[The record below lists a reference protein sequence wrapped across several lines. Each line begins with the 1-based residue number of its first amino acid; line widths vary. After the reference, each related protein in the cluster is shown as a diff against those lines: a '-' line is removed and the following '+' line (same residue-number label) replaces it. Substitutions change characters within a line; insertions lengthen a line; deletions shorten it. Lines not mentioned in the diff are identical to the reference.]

1 MLLRDGRV
9 ECIGDPDHLGY
20 QSRPG
25 QSTEGRKVE
34 TRVRF
39 RAIDSDYETCGISRG
54 AGELWCWGKR
64 SALPKREAAFGRD
77 LQQVSV
83 SLKDICV
90 VKRGG
95 EVWCA
100 SRAPRVLVPR
110 KVFDGAKQVVTSG
123 YLTCATRKGNVWCWG
138 TNTYGQLGRGFV
150 TPSDGGS
157 PAKLPPGKVKGLPR
171 PAKKLVVGVITACAL
186 LVDNTLWCWGDASRG
201 FLADGR
207 FQPSNMGP
215 HAPPPALALV
225 PRKIPLGKKV
235 KDVPSDPGC
244 ALLEDGTVWAWGPAG
259 GGLMMGKPSTVVTD
273 STGGHSR
280 FVGHPVELDRLGS
293 DNQHIYSGGLSRC
306 VLKRNRK
313 LVCWGENEDGQI
325 KPNGHKGALGPTEV
339 HSACGD

>member
-9 ECIGDPDHLGY
+9 ECIGNPDHLGY

-138 TNTYGQLGRGFV
+138 TNTYGQLGEASSHPVMAGRRR
-150 TPSDGGS
+150 SYHL
-157 PAKLPPGKVKGLPR
+157 AR
-171 PAKKLVVGVITACAL
+171 
-186 LVDNTLWCWGDASRG
+186 SRG
-201 FLADGR
+201 CLAPQR
-207 FQPSNMGP
+207 S
-215 HAPPPALALV
+215 
-225 PRKIPLGKKV
+225 
-235 KDVPSDPGC
+235 
-244 ALLEDGTVWAWGPAG
+244 W
-259 GGLMMGKPSTVVTD
+259 
-273 STGGHSR
+273 
-280 FVGHPVELDRLGS
+280 
-293 DNQHIYSGGLSRC
+293 
-306 VLKRNRK
+306 
-313 LVCWGENEDGQI
+313 
-325 KPNGHKGALGPTEV
+325 
-339 HSACGD
+339 